1 MKIKLKKIKPL
12 AKKSWA
18 IWQKIRTKYQ
28 KIRNKSLRYVWKK
41 SAPFVN
47 KQCKTFYRISKN
59 KLYSFVK
66 KQWKKK

>member
-18 IWQKIRTKYQ
+18 IWRKIRSKYQ

-47 KQCKTFYRISKN
+47 KQCKYFYRLARN
-59 KLYSFVK
+59 KILPLVK
-66 KQWKKK
+66 KQLKKK